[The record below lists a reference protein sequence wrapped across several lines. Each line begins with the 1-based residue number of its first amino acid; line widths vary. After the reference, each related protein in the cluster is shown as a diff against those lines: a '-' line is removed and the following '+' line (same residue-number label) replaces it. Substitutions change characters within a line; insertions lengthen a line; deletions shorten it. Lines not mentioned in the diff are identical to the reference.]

1 MAQEIA
7 QEVILDTDLQ
17 SQKNLAWWLYIFH
30 GASLLF
36 SLGMLSFIPLI
47 INYLRRPES
56 AGSFVYSH
64 HSWQIRSFWWYVL
77 WLCVGGILFATFLGI
92 PVAMLVWGV
101 AWIWKAYRIL
111 RGFMDLNANKVMP
124 G

>member
-1 MAQEIA
+1 MAQDIA
-7 QEVILDTDLQ
+7 HEVILDSDLQ
-17 SQKNLAWWLYIFH
+17 SQKNLAWWLYLFH

-92 PVAMLVWGV
+92 PVAMLVWGA

-111 RGFMDLNANKVMP
+111 RGFMDLNANKPMP